1 LTTGIELYRHLNMF
15 GSVLRT
21 TVSNGAKSLR
31 SFSISAPD
39 STRVAVLG
47 AGGGIGQ
54 PLALLLKH
62 SKIITE
68 LACYD
73 VASFTPGVAKDLQ
86 HIETSAQVSGY
97 TGDEELDA
105 CLRGCSLVL
114 IPAGMPRKP
123 GMSRDDLFNTNAS
136 IAMNLADACAR
147 NCPDAVV
154 GIITNPVNTTVPI
167 ANEVYK
173 KHGLDQ
179 SKKLFGVT
187 TLDVVRANTFIAEL
201 KGLDVAKTSVPV
213 IGGHSGVTILP
224 LLSQVLPKTDFTED
238 EIDALTVRIQ
248 EAGTEVVK
256 AKAGAGSA
264 TLSMAFAGARFGFSV
279 LEAMHGKSGV
289 VECAYVSSEI
299 TDAPYFASPILLS
312 REGAERELG
321 FGKLSDYEQ
330 NKLDSE
336 VLPELKKN
344 IEKGIQFVN
353 SQSS

>member
-1 LTTGIELYRHLNMF
+1 MF

-21 TVSNGAKSLR
+21 TVSIGAKSLR
-31 SFSISAPD
+31 SFSTSGCNK
-39 STRVAVLG
+39 TRVAVLG

-62 SKIITE
+62 SPMITE

-73 VASFTPGVAKDLQ
+73 VAPFTPGVAKDLQ
-86 HIETSAQVSGY
+86 HIETLAQVSGY
-97 TGDEELDA
+97 TGDEQLDD
-105 CLRGCSLVL
+105 CLKGCSLVL

-154 GIITNPVNTTVPI
+154 GIITNPVNSTVPI

-201 KGLDVAKTSVPV
+201 KGLDVAKTNVPV

-224 LLSQVLPKTDFTED
+224 LLSQVLPKTEFSDD
-238 EIDALTVRIQ
+238 EIESLTVRIQ

-264 TLSMAFAGARFGFSV
+264 TLSMAYAGARFGFSV
-279 LEAMHGKSGV
+279 LEAMHGKTGV

-299 TDAPYFASPILLS
+299 TDASYFASPILFS
-312 REGAERELG
+312 RNGAERELG
-321 FGKLSDYEQ
+321 YGKLSDYEQ
-330 NKLDSE
+330 HKLDTE
-336 VLPELKKN
+336 VLPELKTN
-344 IEKGIQFVN
+344 IEKGIEFVN
-353 SQSS
+353 AQSA

>member
-1 LTTGIELYRHLNMF
+1 MGTKCI
-15 GSVLRT
+15 
-21 TVSNGAKSLR
+21 R
-31 SFSISAPD
+31 SFATSGSHKH
-39 STRVAVLG
+39 RVAVLG

-62 SKIITE
+62 SPMITQ

-73 VASFTPGVAKDLQ
+73 VAKFTPGVAKDLQ

-97 TGDEELDA
+97 TGPEELDD
-105 CLRGCSLVL
+105 CLKGCSLVL

-154 GIITNPVNTTVPI
+154 GIITNPVNSTVPI

-173 KHGLDQ
+173 KYGLDQ

-201 KGLDVAKTSVPV
+201 KGLDVAKTNVPV

-224 LLSQVLPKTDFTED
+224 LLSQVVPKTEFTDD
-238 EIDALTVRIQ
+238 EIAKLTVRIQ
-248 EAGTEVVK
+248 EAGTEVVQ

-264 TLSMAFAGARFGFSV
+264 TLSMAYAGARFGFSV
-279 LEAMHGKSGV
+279 LEAMHGKTGV
-289 VECAYVSSEI
+289 VECAYVSSDI
-299 TDAPYFASPILLS
+299 TSAPYFASPILFS
-312 REGAERELG
+312 KNGAERELG
-321 FGKLSDYEQ
+321 YGKLSDFEQ
-330 NKLDSE
+330 EKLDTE
-336 VLPELKKN
+336 VLPELQKN
-344 IEKGIQFVN
+344 IDKGIEFVN
-353 SQSS
+353 SQSA

>member
-1 LTTGIELYRHLNMF
+1 MF
-15 GSVLRT
+15 GSVLRS
-21 TVSNGAKSLR
+21 TVNVGTKCLR
-31 SFSISAPD
+31 SFSTSG
-39 STRVAVLG
+39 SNNVRVAVLG

-62 SKIITE
+62 SPMITE

-73 VASFTPGVAKDLQ
+73 VASFTPGVAKDLS
-86 HIETSAQVSGY
+86 HIETGAQVSAY
-97 TGDEELDA
+97 TGPEELDA
-105 CLRGCSLVL
+105 CLQGCSLVL

-136 IAMNLADACAR
+136 IAMNLADGCAR

-154 GIITNPVNTTVPI
+154 GIITNPVNSTVPI
-167 ANEVYK
+167 ANEIYK
-173 KHGLDQ
+173 KYGLDQ

-201 KGLDVAKTSVPV
+201 KGLDVAKTNVPV

-224 LLSQVLPKTDFTED
+224 LLSQVVPKAEFTDD
-238 EIDALTVRIQ
+238 EIAALTVRIQ

-264 TLSMAFAGARFGFSV
+264 TLSMAYAGARFGFSV
-279 LEAMHGKSGV
+279 LEAMNGKTGV

-299 TDAPYFASPILLS
+299 TDAPYFASPILFS
-312 REGAERELG
+312 KGGAERELG
-321 FGKLSDYEQ
+321 YGKLSDFEQ
-330 NKLDSE
+330 EKLDTE

-344 IEKGIQFVN
+344 IDKGIEFVK
-353 SQSS
+353 SQSAE